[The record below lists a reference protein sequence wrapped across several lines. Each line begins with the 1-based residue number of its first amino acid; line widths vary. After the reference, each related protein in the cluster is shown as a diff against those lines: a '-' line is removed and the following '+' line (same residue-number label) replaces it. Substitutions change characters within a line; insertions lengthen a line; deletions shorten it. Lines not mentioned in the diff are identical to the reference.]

1 MNNFA
6 NLSTLKKVLISL
18 IIIVVVAGG
27 VVVGLELFK
36 KPVVTQVASEEEEKE
51 VYPMA
56 PDTTKDFGACKLL
69 DKEKLKTALGTPA
82 ATLQGP
88 DNLGLVRSSSDNG
101 TGLLG
106 DESQVCSYSFI
117 TGGKFETNFNIEQ
130 GFSVEIFK
138 YATKMSTD
146 AAIATHANDTSV
158 AGLGDSAYYGST
170 TNEFQGITQY
180 WLTVFKGQ
188 THYSYRI
195 SEIMSDTA
203 YTTESAR
210 QALEAIAKQVTY

>member
-1 MNNFA
+1 MNNFK
-6 NLSTLKKVLISL
+6 NLSTLKKILISL
-18 IIIVVVAGG
+18 VVIIIVAGG
-27 VVVGLELFK
+27 VVGGLVLFN
-36 KPVVTQVASEEEEKE
+36 KPTLTQVAPEEEREI
-51 VYPMA
+51 YPMA
-56 PDTTKDFGACKLL
+56 PDNTKDFGACKLL

-106 DESQVCSYSFI
+106 DQSQVCGYSFI
-117 TGGKFETNFNIEQ
+117 TGGKFETSFNIDQ
-130 GFSVEIFK
+130 GFSVEIYK

-146 AAIATHANDTSV
+146 AAIATHANDTPV
-158 AGLGDSAYYGST
+158 AGLGDSAFYGST

-180 WLTVFKGQ
+180 WLTVFSGE

-195 SEIMSDTA
+195 SEKISDAKYTSETA
-203 YTTESAR
+203 QA
-210 QALEAIAKQVTY
+210 ALEAIAKQVTY